1 MKWKKKWNRK
11 KHRTNIL
18 ILLTVRCLSDLCSC
32 GIAVDHPEAAV
43 DPLDLQCSSSVS
55 THTWH
60 LQDNK
65 PANQRNFKGLKKK
78 YHGAVLRYFHP
89 KQFFTIPV
97 HFRAISIPCDVGLVR
112 QDNSYFVQLVHLVD
126 KLETLCNLVI
136 FAWIF
141 FLKDLKYK
149 L

>member
-1 MKWKKKWNRK
+1 MKQK
-11 KHRTNIL
+11 KHWTNIL
-18 ILLTVRCLSDLCSC
+18 ILLAVRCLSDLCSC
-32 GIAVDHPEAAV
+32 GIAVDHSEAAV
-43 DPLDLQCSSSVS
+43 DPVDLQWSSSMS

-65 PANQRNFKGLKKK
+65 PANQRNFKGLKKQQ
-78 YHGAVLRYFHP
+78 HGAVLRYFHLMLARSQH
-89 KQFFTIPV
+89 KMIPV
-97 HFRAISIPCDVGLVR
+97 HFWVISIPCDVGLVR
-112 QDNSYFVQLVHLVD
+112 QDNSYFVQQVHLVD

-141 FLKDLKYK
+141 FFKDLNYK